1 MCADT
6 AAVLCVYACRCQA
19 RKGNFFIVICVA
31 SATTHIHACVRLPL
45 NCKKSAHCQQHEA
58 FNIALILATYIN
70 VSLNGEEM
78 EEKATALTRKLFI
91 ARK

>member
-1 MCADT
+1 MYVEAKLGT
-6 AAVLCVYACRCQA
+6 IGRE
-19 RKGNFFIVICVA
+19 RHFFIVICVA

-58 FNIALILATYIN
+58 FNIALILAKCIY

-78 EEKATALTRKLFI
+78 EE
-91 ARK
+91 